1 MINQFR
7 LKYPQ
12 GSLIS
17 ELVSTKHG
25 KYIVKVSIIL
35 NETILSTGLAGA
47 ATVEIAEDLAR
58 ERALAM
64 IDLSESQPSPH
75 PPVIASPSS
84 SVMEKVTEIPSITE
98 TETTPST
105 KKEIPSL
112 TKIETTPSTKKE
124 IPSLTETEIAKSYIP
139 TPGEDGDFVSEIIAE
154 ISIQMERLA
163 WTKEQ
168 GKDYLL
174 KTYGKKSRH
183 LLSDQELLE
192 FLNYLQNQPS

>member
-25 KYIVKVSIIL
+25 KYIVKASVIL
-35 NETILSTGLAGA
+35 NETILCTGLAGA
-47 ATVEIAEDLAR
+47 TTVEIAEDLAR
-58 ERALAM
+58 ERALAL
-64 IDLSESQPSPH
+64 IDLSESQTFSH
-75 PPVIASPSS
+75 PPVIASQSS
-84 SVMEKVTEIPSITE
+84 AIVEKVTQIPSITQTNPTTKTEIPSITQ
-98 TETTPST
+98 TEITTKT
-105 KKEIPSL
+105 EIPSI
-112 TKIETTPSTKKE
+112 TQ
-124 IPSLTETEIAKSYIP
+124 TEITKSYIP
-139 TPGEDGDFVSEIIAE
+139 TSGENGDFVSEIIAE

-192 FLNYLQNQPS
+192 FLNYLQNQPN

>member
-25 KYIVKVSIIL
+25 KYIVKVLVIL

-58 ERALAM
+58 ERALAL
-64 IDLSESQPSPH
+64 IDLSESQTSLPPS
-75 PPVIASPSS
+75 VIASQSS
-84 SVMEKVTEIPSITE
+84 PIVEKVTEIPSNQTTPTIKAEIPPISE
-98 TETTPST
+98 TETTPT
-105 KKEIPSL
+105 IKAEIPPIS
-112 TKIETTPSTKKE
+112 
-124 IPSLTETEIAKSYIP
+124 ETEITKSYTP
-139 TPGEDGDFVSEIIAE
+139 TPGEEGDFVSEIIAE

-192 FLNYLQNQPS
+192 FLNYLQNQPN